1 MSEAQLIPFED
12 VGDEVPVGRVLS
24 VALGNPNWEDL
35 EAALSRYAGDPAL
48 ALFAYLRDGEAVG
61 IVGTESGPTVGQD
74 GAGVVHHLAVSPGP
88 AASAIG
94 AAMIGAIASRLGVR
108 ELGGIAFTTE
118 LAQFDACG
126 FAIEA
131 LGAGED
137 GVERFR
143 CTWSAG

>member
-1 MSEAQLIPFED
+1 MSEAQLVPFED
-12 VGDEVPVGRVLS
+12 VGDETPVGRVLS
-24 VALGNPNWEDL
+24 VAMGNPDLEDL

-61 IVGTESGPTVGQD
+61 IVGIESGPTVGQD
-74 GAGVVHHLAVSPGP
+74 GAAVVHHLAVSPGP
-88 AASAIG
+88 AASETG
-94 AAMIGAIASRLGVR
+94 AAMIGALAERLGAR
-108 ELGGIAFTTE
+108 ELGGIAFASE
-118 LAQFDACG
+118 LSQFDACG

-137 GVERFR
+137 GVGRFR